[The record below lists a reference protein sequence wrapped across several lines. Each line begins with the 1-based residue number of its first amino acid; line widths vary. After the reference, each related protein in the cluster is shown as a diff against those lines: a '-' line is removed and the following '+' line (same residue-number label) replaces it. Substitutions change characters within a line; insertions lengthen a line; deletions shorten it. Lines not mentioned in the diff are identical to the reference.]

1 NPATNIATNNW
12 TESFSQNYRGSFGT
26 SFEKYPNVELGYSI
40 TINDY
45 LNNLFYTSSPL
56 AKLDYYFLNVFS
68 LTADYTFNSY
78 YNKEKTVDNQYA
90 FMNASLAYNKKGSKW
105 EYRVGATNLL
115 NTKTL
120 NSDSFSQF
128 SIYTSQYTVQPRY
141 IIFSLKYNL

>member
-1 NPATNIATNNW
+1 PP
-12 TESFSQNYRGSFGT
+12 EH
-26 SFEKYPNVELGYSI
+26 
-40 TINDY
+40 
-45 LNNLFYTSSPL
+45 SSLSLHDALPI
-56 AKLDYYFLNVFS
+56 YGFS

-78 YNKEKTVDNQYA
+78 YNKEKTVDNQYD
-90 FMNASLAYNKKGSKW
+90 FLNASLAYNKKGSKW